1 MDKKFLLR
9 LLKDRLSEKKYKH
22 TLGVAETALRL
33 AKEYDV
39 DEQKAYIAGLLHDI
53 TKELSPKEQMVFC
66 TDYKIELDYVEK
78 NEPKVLH
85 QHTGAY
91 YVRYLLNIEDEEI
104 VRAVRYHTTANKHM
118 TQLDKIIYIADCI
131 EPNRTYDGV
140 EQIRQALD
148 EKGLDYAMLTALRSS
163 IIEVTNK
170 GTMLHPDTIEAY
182 NRFVEILKD

>member
-22 TLGVAETALRL
+22 TIGVAETAVKL
-33 AKEYDV
+33 AKIYSV
-39 DEQKAYIAGLLHDI
+39 DEEKAYFAGLLHDI
-53 TKELSPKEQMVFC
+53 TKELSPKEQMDFC
-66 TDYKIELDYVEK
+66 IDYKIELDFVEK

-104 VRAVRYHTTANKHM
+104 VRAVRYHTTANKYM
-118 TQLDKIIYIADCI
+118 TELDKIIYIADCV

-140 EQIRQALD
+140 EEIRQALE
-148 EKGLDYAMLTALRSS
+148 EKGLDFAMLTALRSS
-163 IIEVTNK
+163 IIEVAKK
-170 GTMLHPDTIEAY
+170 GTLLHPDTIEAY
-182 NRFVEILKD
+182 NVFVENQKN